1 MSSPS
6 LTDRLRGVSPR
17 WSPNAFKAMLLSFV
31 ALAFMIPLA
40 LVALPFIEFFNG
52 MAAQPKGKAQM
63 TYGRVRGQEL
73 LVERPPVEGTIP
85 RSYQRY
91 AFDAWK
97 NTLEDAKKVG
107 PLIVN
112 PLAPTMEHLER
123 GREIYNVYCIA
134 CHGTRGE
141 GDGPITGPDRF
152 PAPPTLQSEQATG
165 FPDGTIYHIITKGT
179 EKMPSYADKVD
190 PEERWMVVHYVRALQ
205 RSMNPASGDLAP

>member
-17 WSPNAFKAMLLSFV
+17 WSPNAYKAMLLSSV
-31 ALAFMIPLA
+31 ALAFIIPLA

-91 AFDAWK
+91 DFDAWK
-97 NTLEDAKKVG
+97 NTLEDAKQVG
-107 PLIVN
+107 LRLEN
-112 PLAPTMEHLER
+112 PMRPTLEHLVR
-123 GREIYNVYCIA
+123 GREIYEVYCIV

-152 PAPPTLQSEQATG
+152 PAPPTLHSEQAIG
-165 FPDGTIYHIITKGT
+165 YRDGTIYHIITKGT
-179 EKMPSYADKVD
+179 EKMPAYADKVD
-190 PEERWMVVHYVRALQ
+190 PADRWKVVHFVRALQ
-205 RSMNPASGDLAP
+205 RSMNPAPEDLEP

>member
-31 ALAFMIPLA
+31 ALAFIIPLG

-63 TYGRVRGQEL
+63 TYGRVHGQEL

-152 PAPPTLQSEQATG
+152 PAPPTLQSKDAIG

-179 EKMPSYADKVD
+179 EKMPSYADKVN
-190 PEERWMVVHYVRALQ
+190 PEERWMVVEYVRALQ
-205 RSMNPASGDLAP
+205 RSMNPAPGDLAP